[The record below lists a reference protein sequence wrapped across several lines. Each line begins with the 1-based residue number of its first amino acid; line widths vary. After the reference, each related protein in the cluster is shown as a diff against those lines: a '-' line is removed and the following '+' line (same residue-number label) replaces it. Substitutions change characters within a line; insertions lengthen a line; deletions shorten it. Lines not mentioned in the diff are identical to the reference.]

1 MKWILVYILI
11 VGNDIHAVNAM
22 GPGFK
27 FDTMPECFAQRE
39 ILDTTLKG
47 EEGHFP
53 VGRQAI
59 CVKTD

>member
-39 ILDTTLKG
+39 ILAG
-47 EEGHFP
+47 EEGYFP